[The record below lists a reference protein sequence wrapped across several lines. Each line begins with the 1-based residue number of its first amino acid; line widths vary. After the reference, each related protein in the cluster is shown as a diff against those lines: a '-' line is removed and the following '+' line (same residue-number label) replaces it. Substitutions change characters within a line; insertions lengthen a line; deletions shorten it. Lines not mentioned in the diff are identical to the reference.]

1 MQASFRRFMSD
12 HEEIESAAATL
23 LIDVQ
28 TQSSGA
34 DVLFRQLKVLAEMVD
49 AHILVED
56 EVVKSLDLQSL
67 NGPWEAVWAEGKSS
81 FERLRSDRTAFLAR
95 WSMEKIVQERSRF
108 SFECRAILGRISERL
123 RQETQSFYAAAL
135 QFGSISLR

>member
-12 HEEIESAAATL
+12 HEEIEAAAAML

-28 TQSSGA
+28 TPSVGV
-34 DVLFRQLKVLAEMVD
+34 DILFRQLKVLAETVEV
-49 AHILVED
+49 HILVED
-56 EVVKSLDLQSL
+56 EVVKSLDLHSL
-67 NGPWEAVWAEGKSS
+67 TGPWQAVWAEGKSS
-81 FERLRSDRTAFLAR
+81 FERLRSDWTVFLAR

-108 SFECRAILGRISERL
+108 AFECRAILGRVSERL